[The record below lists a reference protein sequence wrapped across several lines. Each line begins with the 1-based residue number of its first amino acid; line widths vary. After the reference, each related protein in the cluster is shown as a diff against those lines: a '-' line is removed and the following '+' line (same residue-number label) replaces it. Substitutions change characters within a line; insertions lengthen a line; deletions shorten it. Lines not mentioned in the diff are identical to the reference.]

1 MSSSAKLN
9 IARKLFEI
17 GAVKFGGFRLKLH
30 QKNPN
35 APLSPF
41 YIDLRVL
48 QSYPQAIKQ
57 VANIF
62 IEQTAKENLR
72 PDLISG
78 IPDTATAIAA
88 LIMAKTEIPM
98 ITLRQH
104 KKNYGIASTIIGNYQ
119 KGQEVLLIDD
129 LVTKADTKLEI
140 ITALEKA
147 GLQVKD
153 VLVLIDREQG
163 GKQVLVKKRYNLHA
177 VFGARELFK
186 LYRNVKIISQDKYE
200 EVIHYLDLSSS

>member
-163 GKQVLVKKRYNLHA
+163 GKQVLVKKGYNFHA
-177 VFGARELFK
+177 IFGARELFK